1 VRLVSDFQC
10 LTRLVGYFQPL
21 DAVDVSKSLLE
32 HFWRLAAM
40 VCTIVHI
47 LPPPP
52 CHFDKSLPPPT
63 CPLSA

>member
-40 VCTIVHI
+40 V
-47 LPPPP
+47 
-52 CHFDKSLPPPT
+52 
-63 CPLSA
+63 